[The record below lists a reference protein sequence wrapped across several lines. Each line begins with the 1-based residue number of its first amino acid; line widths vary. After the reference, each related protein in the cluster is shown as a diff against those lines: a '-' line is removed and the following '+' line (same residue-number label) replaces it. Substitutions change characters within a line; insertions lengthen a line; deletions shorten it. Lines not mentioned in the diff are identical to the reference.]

1 MDIDLLS
8 KIVKELIL
16 DNDEVALPGIGSF
29 IAEIVPSVFSDK
41 GYTINPPY
49 RRLSFRQKGSG
60 DENMVIDFYARC
72 NNIDTPTASRIIRE
86 FLEEMRHVLETK
98 KSIVFPGLGKL
109 RATKENYF
117 FFVADEDLDI
127 YPEGFGLEPISL
139 KTHEETPAE
148 VSATMA
154 ALRSILNPE
163 EKEEEAATAK
173 GEEKAAESDVETEA
187 ESGRAGEPEEAAE
200 DDAEEATT
208 APAEANA
215 DEAES
220 NHEEAK
226 VNAADAKMEEDGT
239 NASEAETPTTGTEK
253 AAPAEA
259 NTEEVEANVNEPA
272 TEEVNEPAEVNAP
285 AEPTGDNA
293 TSAGSNPL
301 NDNDLAINAK
311 TAENAGPVENTE
323 PEPAEVPMPDNKAGV
338 TRPATATTTT
348 SADTA
353 TTTTATT
360 AQATS
365 QKPAGSKTWQVIKW
379 TVIILVILAV
389 TALLTFIILA
399 HIAPDFI
406 DSILYTPEEL
416 EILNL

>member
-29 IAEIVPSVFSDK
+29 IAEIVPSVFSNK

-60 DENMVIDFYARC
+60 DENMVIDFYAKC

-173 GEEKAAESDVETEA
+173 GEEKAAGSDVETEA
-187 ESGRAGEPEEAAE
+187 ESGRADEPEEAAKDE
-200 DDAEEATT
+200 AEETTT
-208 APAEANA
+208 APADTNA
-215 DEAES
+215 
-220 NHEEAK
+220 EET
-226 VNAADAKMEEDGT
+226 DAKMAEAKA
-239 NASEAETPTTGTEK
+239 NASEAETQTADTEE
-253 AAPAEA
+253 AAPADT
-259 NTEEVEANVNEPA
+259 NTEEVEVNVNEPV
-272 TEEVNEPAEVNAP
+272 TGEVNEPAEVNVP
-285 AEPTGDNA
+285 AEPTEDNAMPAGDNPV
-293 TSAGSNPL
+293 NV
-301 NDNDLAINAK
+301 NDLAANAEIV
-311 TAENAGPVENTE
+311 ENAGPAENAE
-323 PEPAEVPMPDNKAGV
+323 PEPAEVPMTDNKSG
-338 TRPATATTTT
+338 ATMPATTTT
-348 SADTA
+348 STA
-353 TTTTATT
+353 TTV
-360 AQATS
+360 QATS

-406 DSILYTPEEL
+406 DTILYTPEEL

>member
-173 GEEKAAESDVETEA
+173 GEEKAAESDVETKA
-187 ESGRAGEPEEAAE
+187 ESGRAEEPEEAAE
-200 DDAEEATT
+200 DEAEETTT
-208 APAEANA
+208 APADTNA
-215 DEAES
+215 
-220 NHEEAK
+220 EET
-226 VNAADAKMEEDGT
+226 DAKMAEAKA
-239 NASEAETPTTGTEK
+239 NASEAETQTAGTEE
-253 AAPAEA
+253 ATPADT
-259 NTEEVEANVNEPA
+259 NTEEVEVNVNEPA

-293 TSAGSNPL
+293 TPAGDNPV
-301 NDNDLAINAK
+301 NINDLAANAETAVNAE
-311 TAENAGPVENTE
+311 TAENTE
-323 PEPAEVPMPDNKAGV
+323 SEQAEVPMTDSKAG
-338 TRPATATTTT
+338 ATGAATTST
-348 SADTA
+348 S
-353 TTTTATT
+353 TATT
-360 AQATS
+360 AQTTS

-379 TVIILVILAV
+379 IVIILVILAV

>member
-49 RRLSFRQKGSG
+49 RRLSFRQNGSG

-86 FLEEMRHVLETK
+86 FLEEMRRVLETK

-163 EKEEEAATAK
+163 EETEEANKPAETAEATN
-173 GEEKAAESDVETEA
+173 
-187 ESGRAGEPEEAAE
+187 
-200 DDAEEATT
+200 AEEATT
-208 APAEANA
+208 APAE
-215 DEAES
+215 
-220 NHEEAK
+220 
-226 VNAADAKMEEDGT
+226 VNAEVAETDQKKNEVNAEEADAKGAENEEETAED
-239 NASEAETPTTGTEK
+239 NASEAETQTTDTEEG
-253 AAPAEA
+253 APAEA
-259 NTEEVEANVNEPA
+259 NANEPA
-272 TEEVNEPAEVNAP
+272 TEEVNEPAEVNVP
-285 AEPTGDNA
+285 AEQTEDNA
-293 TSAGSNPL
+293 TPAGDNPV
-301 NDNDLAINAK
+301 NVNDLADNIEATGNTK
-311 TAENAGPVENTE
+311 TAENTE
-323 PEPAEVPMPDNKAGV
+323 PEP
-338 TRPATATTTT
+338 TTTT
-348 SADTA
+348 V
-353 TTTTATT
+353 
-360 AQATS
+360 QATS
-365 QKPAGSKTWQVIKW
+365 QKPAGRKTWQVIKW
-379 TVIILVILAV
+379 TVIILVILVV

>member
-86 FLEEMRHVLETK
+86 FLEEMRRVLETK

-163 EKEEEAATAK
+163 EAETVTEETAK
-173 GEEKAAESDVETEA
+173 AEEVNKPEETETVT
-187 ESGRAGEPEEAAE
+187 
-200 DDAEEATT
+200 EEATA
-208 APAEANA
+208 APAEGNA
-215 DEAES
+215 KEAVD
-220 NHEEAK
+220 NQEE
-226 VNAADAKMEEDGT
+226 NEGETSGT
-239 NASEAETPTTGTEK
+239 NASEAEIPTTDTEE
-253 AAPAEA
+253 AAPADT
-259 NTEEVEANVNEPA
+259 NTEAVEVNVNEPV
-272 TEEVNEPAEVNAP
+272 TEEVNAP
-285 AEPTGDNA
+285 EEPTGDKA
-293 TSAGSNPL
+293 MPAGDNPV
-301 NDNDLAINAK
+301 NDNDLAANTE
-311 TAENAGPVENTE
+311 TAENTKS
-323 PEPAEVPMPDNKAGV
+323 EPAEVPMTDNKSG
-338 TRPATATTTT
+338 ATMPATTTT
-348 SADTA
+348 S
-353 TTTTATT
+353 TTTTV
-360 AQATS
+360 QASS

>member
-60 DENMVIDFYARC
+60 DENMLIDFYARC

-163 EKEEEAATAK
+163 EAETATAETAK
-173 GEEKAAESDVETEA
+173 AEEVN
-187 ESGRAGEPEEAAE
+187 RPEET
-200 DDAEEATT
+200 TT
-208 APAEANA
+208 APAEAN
-215 DEAES
+215 E
-220 NHEEAK
+220 EEAK

-239 NASEAETPTTGTEK
+239 NASETETQTTDTEE

-259 NTEEVEANVNEPA
+259 NAEEAEANVNEPA
-272 TEEVNEPAEVNAP
+272 TEEVNAP
-285 AEPTGDNA
+285 AEQTEDNA
-293 TSAGSNPL
+293 TPAGDNPV
-301 NDNDLAINAK
+301 NVNDLAANAE
-311 TAENAGPVENTE
+311 TVDNAGPAENAE
-323 PEPAEVPMPDNKAGV
+323 PEPAEVPMTDNKSG
-338 TRPATATTTT
+338 ATMPATTTT
-348 SADTA
+348 S
-353 TTTTATT
+353 TTTTARTT
-360 AQATS
+360 S
-365 QKPAGSKTWQVIKW
+365 RKPAGSKTWQVIKW

>member
-163 EKEEEAATAK
+163 EAETATAETAK
-173 GEEKAAESDVETEA
+173 AEEVN
-187 ESGRAGEPEEAAE
+187 RPEET
-200 DDAEEATT
+200 TT
-208 APAEANA
+208 APAEANQ
-215 DEAES
+215 
-220 NHEEAK
+220 EEAK
-226 VNAADAKMEEDGT
+226 VNAADAKMEEDGI
-239 NASEAETPTTGTEK
+239 NASETETQTTDTEE

-259 NTEEVEANVNEPA
+259 NAEEAEAN
-272 TEEVNEPAEVNAP
+272 VNEPAEVNAP
-285 AEPTGDNA
+285 AEPTEDNA
-293 TSAGSNPL
+293 TPAGDNPV
-301 NDNDLAINAK
+301 NVNDLAANAK
-311 TAENAGPVENTE
+311 TVENTKSE
-323 PEPAEVPMPDNKAGV
+323 
-338 TRPATATTTT
+338 T
-348 SADTA
+348 S
-353 TTTTATT
+353 ATT
-360 AQATS
+360 ARTTS
-365 QKPAGSKTWQVIKW
+365 RKPAGSKTWQAIKW

>member
-86 FLEEMRHVLETK
+86 FLEEMRRVLETK

-163 EKEEEAATAK
+163 EKEEEEASTAK
-173 GEEKAAESDVETEA
+173 GEEKAAESDVETKA
-187 ESGRAGEPEEAAE
+187 ESGRADEPEEAAK
-200 DDAEEATT
+200 
-208 APAEANA
+208 
-215 DEAES
+215 DEAE
-220 NHEEAK
+220 
-226 VNAADAKMEEDGT
+226 
-239 NASEAETPTTGTEK
+239 ETTT
-253 AAPAEA
+253 APAEA
-259 NTEEVEANVNEPA
+259 NTEEVEVNVNEPV
-272 TEEVNEPAEVNAP
+272 TGEVNEPAEVNAP

-293 TSAGSNPL
+293 TPSGDNPV
-301 NDNDLAINAK
+301 NVNDLAANAK
-311 TAENAGPVENTE
+311 AVENAGPAENTE
-323 PEPAEVPMPDNKAGV
+323 SEPAEVPMTDNKSG
-338 TRPATATTTT
+338 ATMPATTTT
-348 SADTA
+348 STA
-353 TTTTATT
+353 TTD
-360 AQATS
+360 QATS
-365 QKPAGSKTWQVIKW
+365 QKPAGRKTWQVIKW

-406 DSILYTPEEL
+406 DTILYTPEEL

>member
-163 EKEEEAATAK
+163 EAETVTA
-173 GEEKAAESDVETEA
+173 ET
-187 ESGRAGEPEEAAE
+187 
-200 DDAEEATT
+200 TT
-208 APAEANA
+208 APAEANQ
-215 DEAES
+215 
-220 NHEEAK
+220 EEAK

-239 NASEAETPTTGTEK
+239 NASETETQTTDTEE
-253 AAPAEA
+253 AAPA
-259 NTEEVEANVNEPA
+259 EANVNEPA
-272 TEEVNEPAEVNAP
+272 TEEVNAP
-285 AEPTGDNA
+285 AEQTEDNA
-293 TSAGSNPL
+293 TPAGDNPV
-301 NDNDLAINAK
+301 NVNDLAANAK
-311 TAENAGPVENTE
+311 TVENTE
-323 PEPAEVPMPDNKAGV
+323 SE
-338 TRPATATTTT
+338 T
-348 SADTA
+348 S
-353 TTTTATT
+353 ATT
-360 AQATS
+360 ARTTS
-365 QKPAGSKTWQVIKW
+365 RKPAGSKTWQVIKW

>member
-86 FLEEMRHVLETK
+86 FLEEMRRVLETK

-154 ALRSILNPE
+154 VLRSILNPE
-163 EKEEEAATAK
+163 EAETATAETAK
-173 GEEKAAESDVETEA
+173 AEEVN
-187 ESGRAGEPEEAAE
+187 RPEET
-200 DDAEEATT
+200 TT
-208 APAEANA
+208 APAEANQ
-215 DEAES
+215 
-220 NHEEAK
+220 EEAT

-239 NASEAETPTTGTEK
+239 NASETETQTTDTEE

-259 NTEEVEANVNEPA
+259 NAEEAEAN
-272 TEEVNEPAEVNAP
+272 VNEPAEVNAP
-285 AEPTGDNA
+285 AEPTEDNA
-293 TSAGSNPL
+293 TPAGDNPV
-301 NDNDLAINAK
+301 NVNDLAANAK
-311 TAENAGPVENTE
+311 TVENTKSE
-323 PEPAEVPMPDNKAGV
+323 
-338 TRPATATTTT
+338 TSATTVRTT
-348 SADTA
+348 SR
-353 TTTTATT
+353 
-360 AQATS
+360 
-365 QKPAGSKTWQVIKW
+365 KPAGSKTWQVIKW

>member
-60 DENMVIDFYARC
+60 DENMLIDFYARC

-163 EKEEEAATAK
+163 EAETVTAETAEAEEVNRPEKATA
-173 GEEKAAESDVETEA
+173 
-187 ESGRAGEPEEAAE
+187 
-200 DDAEEATT
+200 

-215 DEAES
+215 DEAEA

-226 VNAADAKMEEDGT
+226 VNAAEAKMEEDGT
-239 NASEAETPTTGTEK
+239 NASETETKTTDTEE

-259 NTEEVEANVNEPA
+259 NTEEVEVEVNANEPA
-272 TEEVNEPAEVNAP
+272 TEEINAPAEVNAP
-285 AEPTGDNA
+285 AEPAEDNA
-293 TSAGSNPL
+293 TPSGDNPV
-301 NDNDLAINAK
+301 NVNDLAANAK
-311 TAENAGPVENTE
+311 TAENAETAENTE
-323 PEPAEVPMPDNKAGV
+323 PEPAEVPMTDNKSG
-338 TRPATATTTT
+338 ATMPATTTT
-348 SADTA
+348 S
-353 TTTTATT
+353 TATT
-360 AQATS
+360 AQTTS

>member
-163 EKEEEAATAK
+163 EAETATAETAK
-173 GEEKAAESDVETEA
+173 AEEVN
-187 ESGRAGEPEEAAE
+187 RPEET
-200 DDAEEATT
+200 TT
-208 APAEANA
+208 APAEANQ
-215 DEAES
+215 
-220 NHEEAK
+220 EEAK
-226 VNAADAKMEEDGT
+226 VNAADAKIEEDGT
-239 NASEAETPTTGTEK
+239 NASETETQTTDTEE

-259 NTEEVEANVNEPA
+259 NAEEAEANVNEPA
-272 TEEVNEPAEVNAP
+272 TEEVNAP
-285 AEPTGDNA
+285 AEQTEDNGTPAGDDPVNV
-293 TSAGSNPL
+293 
-301 NDNDLAINAK
+301 NDLAANAK
-311 TAENAGPVENTE
+311 TVENTE
-323 PEPAEVPMPDNKAGV
+323 SE
-338 TRPATATTTT
+338 TSATTVRT
-348 SADTA
+348 
-353 TTTTATT
+353 
-360 AQATS
+360 TS

>member
-86 FLEEMRHVLETK
+86 FLEEMRRVLETK

-154 ALRSILNPE
+154 VLRSILNPE
-163 EKEEEAATAK
+163 EAETATAETAK
-173 GEEKAAESDVETEA
+173 AEEVN
-187 ESGRAGEPEEAAE
+187 RPEET
-200 DDAEEATT
+200 TT
-208 APAEANA
+208 APAEANQ
-215 DEAES
+215 
-220 NHEEAK
+220 EEAK
-226 VNAADAKMEEDGT
+226 VNAADAKIEEDGT
-239 NASEAETPTTGTEK
+239 NASETETQTTDTEE

-259 NTEEVEANVNEPA
+259 NAEEAEAN
-272 TEEVNEPAEVNAP
+272 VNEPAEVNAP
-285 AEPTGDNA
+285 AEQTEDNA
-293 TSAGSNPL
+293 TPAGDNPV
-301 NDNDLAINAK
+301 NVNDLAANAE
-311 TAENAGPVENTE
+311 TVDNAGPAENAE
-323 PEPAEVPMPDNKAGV
+323 PEPAEVPMTDNKSG
-338 TRPATATTTT
+338 ATMPATTTT
-348 SADTA
+348 S
-353 TTTTATT
+353 TATT
-360 AQATS
+360 ARTTS
-365 QKPAGSKTWQVIKW
+365 RKPAGSKTWQVIKW

>member
-154 ALRSILNPE
+154 VLRSILNPE
-163 EKEEEAATAK
+163 EAETATAETAK
-173 GEEKAAESDVETEA
+173 AEEVN
-187 ESGRAGEPEEAAE
+187 RPEET
-200 DDAEEATT
+200 TT
-208 APAEANA
+208 APAEANQ
-215 DEAES
+215 
-220 NHEEAK
+220 EEAK

-239 NASEAETPTTGTEK
+239 NASETETQTTDTEE

-259 NTEEVEANVNEPA
+259 NAEEAEAN
-272 TEEVNEPAEVNAP
+272 VNEPAEVNAP
-285 AEPTGDNA
+285 AEQTEDNA
-293 TSAGSNPL
+293 TPAGDDPVNV
-301 NDNDLAINAK
+301 NDLAANAK
-311 TAENAGPVENTE
+311 TVENTE
-323 PEPAEVPMPDNKAGV
+323 SE
-338 TRPATATTTT
+338 T
-348 SADTA
+348 S
-353 TTTTATT
+353 TTTART
-360 AQATS
+360 TS

>member
-86 FLEEMRHVLETK
+86 FLEEMRRVLETK

-163 EKEEEAATAK
+163 EAETVTAETAEAEEVNRPEKATA
-173 GEEKAAESDVETEA
+173 
-187 ESGRAGEPEEAAE
+187 
-200 DDAEEATT
+200 
-208 APAEANA
+208 APAEGNA
-215 DEAES
+215 KEAET

-226 VNAADAKMEEDGT
+226 VNAADAKIEEDGT
-239 NASEAETPTTGTEK
+239 NASETETQTAGSEE

-259 NTEEVEANVNEPA
+259 NTEEVDANVNEPA
-272 TEEVNEPAEVNAP
+272 TEEVNEPAEVNVP
-285 AEPTGDNA
+285 AEQTEDNA
-293 TSAGSNPL
+293 TPAGDNPV
-301 NDNDLAINAK
+301 NVNDLASNAETVK
-311 TAENAGPVENTE
+311 NAETAENTE
-323 PEPAEVPMPDNKAGV
+323 PEPAEVPMTDNKSG
-338 TRPATATTTT
+338 ATMPATTTT
-348 SADTA
+348 STA
-353 TTTTATT
+353 TTV
-360 AQATS
+360 QATS

>member
-49 RRLSFRQKGSG
+49 RRLSFRQNGSG

-72 NNIDTPTASRIIRE
+72 NNIDNPTASRIIRE
-86 FLEEMRHVLETK
+86 FLEEMRRVLETK

-163 EKEEEAATAK
+163 EEIEEANKPAETAEATN
-173 GEEKAAESDVETEA
+173 
-187 ESGRAGEPEEAAE
+187 
-200 DDAEEATT
+200 AEEATT
-208 APAEANA
+208 APAE
-215 DEAES
+215 
-220 NHEEAK
+220 
-226 VNAADAKMEEDGT
+226 VNAEVVETNQAENEEETAED
-239 NASEAETPTTGTEK
+239 NASEAETQTTDTEE

-259 NTEEVEANVNEPA
+259 NAEEPA
-272 TEEVNEPAEVNAP
+272 TEEVNEPAEVNAT

-293 TSAGSNPL
+293 TPAGDNPM
-301 NDNDLAINAK
+301 NVNDLADNVEATGNTK
-311 TAENAGPVENTE
+311 TAENTE
-323 PEPAEVPMPDNKAGV
+323 SEPAEVPMTDNKAGA
-338 TRPATATTTT
+338 TGAATTSTSTATTATATTTT
-348 SADTA
+348 TV
-353 TTTTATT
+353 
-360 AQATS
+360 QATS

>member
-98 KSIVFPGLGKL
+98 KSIVFPRLGKL

-163 EKEEEAATAK
+163 EAETATAEIAK
-173 GEEKAAESDVETEA
+173 AEEVN
-187 ESGRAGEPEEAAE
+187 RPEEAE
-200 DDAEEATT
+200 TVTEEATA
-208 APAEANA
+208 APAEGNA
-215 DEAES
+215 KEAEA

-239 NASEAETPTTGTEK
+239 NASETETQTAGTEE

-259 NTEEVEANVNEPA
+259 NAEEAEANVNEPA

-293 TSAGSNPL
+293 TPAGDNPV
-301 NDNDLAINAK
+301 NVNDLAANAK
-311 TAENAGPVENTE
+311 TAEKTE
-323 PEPAEVPMPDNKAGV
+323 SEPAEVPMTDNKSG
-338 TRPATATTTT
+338 ATMPATTTT
-348 SADTA
+348 S
-353 TTTTATT
+353 TATT
-360 AQATS
+360 AQTTS
-365 QKPAGSKTWQVIKW
+365 QKPASSKTWQVIKW
-379 TVIILVILAV
+379 IVIILVILAV

-406 DSILYTPEEL
+406 DTILYTPEEL

>member
-86 FLEEMRHVLETK
+86 FLEEMRRVLETK

-163 EKEEEAATAK
+163 EAETATA
-173 GEEKAAESDVETEA
+173 ETTEA
-187 ESGRAGEPEEAAE
+187 EEVNRP
-200 DDAEEATT
+200 EEATT

-215 DEAES
+215 DEAEA
-220 NHEEAK
+220 NQEEAK

-239 NASEAETPTTGTEK
+239 NASEAETQTADTEE

-259 NTEEVEANVNEPA
+259 NTEEVDAN
-272 TEEVNEPAEVNAP
+272 VNEPAEVNAP
-285 AEPTGDNA
+285 AEPTEDNAMPAGDNPV
-293 TSAGSNPL
+293 NV
-301 NDNDLAINAK
+301 NDLAANAEIV
-311 TAENAGPVENTE
+311 ENAGPAENTKS
-323 PEPAEVPMPDNKAGV
+323 EPAEVPMTDNKSG
-338 TRPATATTTT
+338 ATMPATTTT
-348 SADTA
+348 S
-353 TTTTATT
+353 TATT

-365 QKPAGSKTWQVIKW
+365 KKPAGSKTWQVIKW
-379 TVIILVILAV
+379 TLIILVILAV

-406 DSILYTPEEL
+406 DTILYTPEEL

>member
-163 EKEEEAATAK
+163 EAETVTEETAK
-173 GEEKAAESDVETEA
+173 AEEVN
-187 ESGRAGEPEEAAE
+187 RPEEATA
-200 DDAEEATT
+200 
-208 APAEANA
+208 APAEDNAKEAVANQ
-215 DEAES
+215 
-220 NHEEAK
+220 EEAK
-226 VNAADAKMEEDGT
+226 VNAADAKMKEDWI
-239 NASEAETPTTGTEK
+239 NASEAETQTAETEE

-272 TEEVNEPAEVNAP
+272 EVNAP
-285 AEPTGDNA
+285 AEQTEDNA
-293 TSAGSNPL
+293 TPSGDNPV
-301 NDNDLAINAK
+301 NVNDLAANAK
-311 TAENAGPVENTE
+311 TAANAETAENTKS
-323 PEPAEVPMPDNKAGV
+323 EPAEVPMTDNKSG
-338 TRPATATTTT
+338 ATMPATTTT
-348 SADTA
+348 STA
-353 TTTTATT
+353 TTV
-360 AQATS
+360 QATS

-406 DSILYTPEEL
+406 DTILYTPEEL

>member
-86 FLEEMRHVLETK
+86 FLEEMRRVLETK

-163 EKEEEAATAK
+163 EEIEEANKPAETAEATN
-173 GEEKAAESDVETEA
+173 
-187 ESGRAGEPEEAAE
+187 
-200 DDAEEATT
+200 AEEATT
-208 APAEANA
+208 APAE
-215 DEAES
+215 
-220 NHEEAK
+220 
-226 VNAADAKMEEDGT
+226 VNAEVAETDQEKNEVNDEEADAKGAENEEET
-239 NASEAETPTTGTEK
+239 AEANASETETQTAETEE

-259 NTEEVEANVNEPA
+259 NTEEVEVNVNEP
-272 TEEVNEPAEVNAP
+272 VEVNAP
-285 AEPTGDNA
+285 AEPTEDNA
-293 TSAGSNPL
+293 MPAGNNPV
-301 NDNDLAINAK
+301 NVNDLAA
-311 TAENAGPVENTE
+311 NAGPAENTKSE
-323 PEPAEVPMPDNKAGV
+323 
-338 TRPATATTTT
+338 T
-348 SADTA
+348 S
-353 TTTTATT
+353 ATT
-360 AQATS
+360 AQSTS

>member
-86 FLEEMRHVLETK
+86 FLEEMRRVLETK

-154 ALRSILNPE
+154 VLRSILNPE
-163 EKEEEAATAK
+163 EAETATAETAK
-173 GEEKAAESDVETEA
+173 AEEVN
-187 ESGRAGEPEEAAE
+187 RPEET
-200 DDAEEATT
+200 TT
-208 APAEANA
+208 APAEAN
-215 DEAES
+215 
-220 NHEEAK
+220 
-226 VNAADAKMEEDGT
+226 
-239 NASEAETPTTGTEK
+239 
-253 AAPAEA
+253 
-259 NTEEVEANVNEPA
+259 
-272 TEEVNEPAEVNAP
+272 VNEPAEVNAP
-285 AEPTGDNA
+285 AEPTEDNA
-293 TSAGSNPL
+293 TPAGDNPV
-301 NDNDLAINAK
+301 NVNDLAANAK
-311 TAENAGPVENTE
+311 TVENTE
-323 PEPAEVPMPDNKAGV
+323 SE
-338 TRPATATTTT
+338 T
-348 SADTA
+348 S
-353 TTTTATT
+353 ATT
-360 AQATS
+360 ARTTS
-365 QKPAGSKTWQVIKW
+365 RKPAGSKTWQVIKW

>member
-8 KIVKELIL
+8 KIVKELIQ

-154 ALRSILNPE
+154 SLRSILNPE
-163 EKEEEAATAK
+163 E
-173 GEEKAAESDVETEA
+173 
-187 ESGRAGEPEEAAE
+187 
-200 DDAEEATT
+200 
-208 APAEANA
+208 ANQ
-215 DEAES
+215 
-220 NHEEAK
+220 EEAK
-226 VNAADAKMEEDGT
+226 VNATDAKMEEDGT
-239 NASEAETPTTGTEK
+239 NASEAETKTAGIEE

-259 NTEEVEANVNEPA
+259 NTEEVEADVNEPA

-293 TSAGSNPL
+293 TPAGDSPVNV
-301 NDNDLAINAK
+301 NDLAANAEIV
-311 TAENAGPVENTE
+311 ENAGPAENTKS
-323 PEPAEVPMPDNKAGV
+323 EPAEVPMTDNKSD
-338 TRPATATTTT
+338 ATMPATTTT
-348 SADTA
+348 S
-353 TTTTATT
+353 TATT
-360 AQATS
+360 AQANS

-379 TVIILVILAV
+379 TLIILVILAV

>member
-86 FLEEMRHVLETK
+86 FLEEMRRVLETK

-163 EKEEEAATAK
+163 EAETVTEETAKAEEVNKPEETETVTEEEAA
-173 GEEKAAESDVETEA
+173 
-187 ESGRAGEPEEAAE
+187 
-200 DDAEEATT
+200 
-208 APAEANA
+208 APAESNAKEAVANQ
-215 DEAES
+215 
-220 NHEEAK
+220 EEAK
-226 VNAADAKMEEDGT
+226 VNASDAKMEEDGT
-239 NASEAETPTTGTEK
+239 NASETETQTAGTEE
-253 AAPAEA
+253 AASAEA
-259 NTEEVEANVNEPA
+259 NAEEAEANVNEPA

-285 AEPTGDNA
+285 EEPTGDKA
-293 TSAGSNPL
+293 MPAGDNPV
-301 NDNDLAINAK
+301 NVNDLAANAETVKNAK
-311 TAENAGPVENTE
+311 TAEKTE
-323 PEPAEVPMPDNKAGV
+323 SEPAEVPMTDNKSG
-338 TRPATATTTT
+338 ATMPATTTT
-348 SADTA
+348 S
-353 TTTTATT
+353 TATT

-379 TVIILVILAV
+379 IVIILVILAV

>member
-86 FLEEMRHVLETK
+86 FLEEMRRVLETK

-163 EKEEEAATAK
+163 E
-173 GEEKAAESDVETEA
+173 
-187 ESGRAGEPEEAAE
+187 
-200 DDAEEATT
+200 AEEATT
-208 APAEANA
+208 APAE
-215 DEAES
+215 
-220 NHEEAK
+220 
-226 VNAADAKMEEDGT
+226 VNAEVAETDQEKNEVNAEESDAKGAENEEVT
-239 NASEAETPTTGTEK
+239 AEANASEAETQTAEAEE

-259 NTEEVEANVNEPA
+259 NA
-272 TEEVNEPAEVNAP
+272 EEVNVPAEQ
-285 AEPTGDNA
+285 TGDNA
-293 TSAGSNPL
+293 TPAGDNPV
-301 NDNDLAINAK
+301 NVNDLAANTEAAGNTK
-311 TAENAGPVENTE
+311 TAENTE
-323 PEPAEVPMPDNKAGV
+323 SEPAEVPMTDNKAGATV
-338 TRPATATTTT
+338 PATTSTSTATTATATTTT
-348 SADTA
+348 TVQ
-353 TTTTATT
+353 T
-360 AQATS
+360 TS

-379 TVIILVILAV
+379 TLIILVILAV

>member
-86 FLEEMRHVLETK
+86 FLEEMRRVLETK

-163 EKEEEAATAK
+163 EAETVTAETAEAEEVNRPEKATA
-173 GEEKAAESDVETEA
+173 
-187 ESGRAGEPEEAAE
+187 
-200 DDAEEATT
+200 

-215 DEAES
+215 KEAEA

-239 NASEAETPTTGTEK
+239 NASETETQTTDTEE

-259 NTEEVEANVNEPA
+259 NIEEVEANVNEPV
-272 TEEVNEPAEVNAP
+272 TEEVNAP
-285 AEPTGDNA
+285 AEPTGNNA
-293 TSAGSNPL
+293 TPAGDNPV
-301 NDNDLAINAK
+301 NVNDLAANAK
-311 TAENAGPVENTE
+311 TAENAETAEKTE
-323 PEPAEVPMPDNKAGV
+323 SEPAEVPMTDNKSG
-338 TRPATATTTT
+338 ATMPATTTT
-348 SADTA
+348 STA
-353 TTTTATT
+353 TPATT
-360 AQATS
+360 TS

-379 TVIILVILAV
+379 IVIILVILAV

-406 DSILYTPEEL
+406 DTILYTPEEL

>member
-86 FLEEMRHVLETK
+86 FLEEMRRVLETK

-173 GEEKAAESDVETEA
+173 GEEKAAESDVKTEA
-187 ESGRAGEPEEAAE
+187 ESGRAEEPEEAAE
-200 DDAEEATT
+200 DEAEEATT
-208 APAEANA
+208 APANT
-215 DEAES
+215 
-220 NHEEAK
+220 NQ
-226 VNAADAKMEEDGT
+226 EEDGT
-239 NASEAETPTTGTEK
+239 NASETETQTTGTEE

-259 NTEEVEANVNEPA
+259 NTEEVEVNVNEPA
-272 TEEVNEPAEVNAP
+272 TEEVNEPAEVNVP
-285 AEPTGDNA
+285 AEPTEDNAKPAGDNPV
-293 TSAGSNPL
+293 S
-301 NDNDLAINAK
+301 DNDLAANAE
-311 TAENAGPVENTE
+311 TAENTKS
-323 PEPAEVPMPDNKAGV
+323 EPAGVPMTDNKSG
-338 TRPATATTTT
+338 ATMPATTTT
-348 SADTA
+348 STA
-353 TTTTATT
+353 TTV
-360 AQATS
+360 QATS
-365 QKPAGSKTWQVIKW
+365 KKPAGSKTWQVIKW

>member
-60 DENMVIDFYARC
+60 DENMVIDFYACC

-86 FLEEMRHVLETK
+86 FLEEMRRVLETK

-163 EKEEEAATAK
+163 EAETVTEETAK
-173 GEEKAAESDVETEA
+173 AEEVN
-187 ESGRAGEPEEAAE
+187 RPEE
-200 DDAEEATT
+200 TT
-208 APAEANA
+208 AAPAESNAKEAVANQ
-215 DEAES
+215 
-220 NHEEAK
+220 EEAK
-226 VNAADAKMEEDGT
+226 VNASDAKMEEDGT
-239 NASEAETPTTGTEK
+239 NASEAETPTTNTEE

-259 NTEEVEANVNEPA
+259 NTEEVEVNVNEPA
-272 TEEVNEPAEVNAP
+272 TEEVNAP
-285 AEPTGDNA
+285 AEPTEDNA
-293 TSAGSNPL
+293 TPAGDNPV
-301 NDNDLAINAK
+301 NINDLAANAK
-311 TAENAGPVENTE
+311 TVKNAETAENAKS
-323 PEPAEVPMPDNKAGV
+323 EPAEVPMTDNKSG
-338 TRPATATTTT
+338 ATMPATTTT
-348 SADTA
+348 S
-353 TTTTATT
+353 TATT
-360 AQATS
+360 AQTTS

>member
-60 DENMVIDFYARC
+60 NENMVIDFYARC

-86 FLEEMRHVLETK
+86 FLEAMRHVLETK

-163 EKEEEAATAK
+163 EAETATAETAK
-173 GEEKAAESDVETEA
+173 AEEVN
-187 ESGRAGEPEEAAE
+187 RPEET
-200 DDAEEATT
+200 TT

-215 DEAES
+215 
-220 NHEEAK
+220 EEA
-226 VNAADAKMEEDGT
+226 
-239 NASEAETPTTGTEK
+239 
-253 AAPAEA
+253 
-259 NTEEVEANVNEPA
+259 EANVNEPA
-272 TEEVNEPAEVNAP
+272 TEEVNAP
-285 AEPTGDNA
+285 AEQTEDNA
-293 TSAGSNPL
+293 TPAGDNPV
-301 NDNDLAINAK
+301 NVNDLAANAE
-311 TAENAGPVENTE
+311 TVDNAGPAENAE
-323 PEPAEVPMPDNKAGV
+323 PEPAEVPMTDNKSG
-338 TRPATATTTT
+338 ATMPATTTT
-348 SADTA
+348 S
-353 TTTTATT
+353 TATT
-360 AQATS
+360 ARTTS
-365 QKPAGSKTWQVIKW
+365 RKPAGSKTWRVIKW

>member
-86 FLEEMRHVLETK
+86 FLEEMRRVLETK

-163 EKEEEAATAK
+163 EETEEANKPAETAEATNA
-173 GEEKAAESDVETEA
+173 EETTAAPAEVNAEVAETDQEKN
-187 ESGRAGEPEEAAE
+187 E
-200 DDAEEATT
+200 DNAEEA
-208 APAEANA
+208 
-215 DEAES
+215 
-220 NHEEAK
+220 
-226 VNAADAKMEEDGT
+226 DAKGAENEEETAKT
-239 NASEAETPTTGTEK
+239 NASEAETQTTDTEE

-259 NTEEVEANVNEPA
+259 NTEEVEANVNEP
-272 TEEVNEPAEVNAP
+272 VEVNAT

-293 TSAGSNPL
+293 TPDGDNPL
-301 NDNDLAINAK
+301 NVNDLADNVEATGNTK
-311 TAENAGPVENTE
+311 TAENTE
-323 PEPAEVPMPDNKAGV
+323 PEPAEVPITDNKAGATV
-338 TRPATATTTT
+338 PATTSTSTATTATAT
-348 SADTA
+348 A
-353 TTTTATT
+353 TTT

>member
-16 DNDEVALPGIGSF
+16 GNDEVALPGIGSF

-86 FLEEMRHVLETK
+86 FLEEMRRVLETK

-163 EKEEEAATAK
+163 EAETATA
-173 GEEKAAESDVETEA
+173 
-187 ESGRAGEPEEAAE
+187 
-200 DDAEEATT
+200 

-215 DEAES
+215 
-220 NHEEAK
+220 
-226 VNAADAKMEEDGT
+226 
-239 NASEAETPTTGTEK
+239 
-253 AAPAEA
+253 
-259 NTEEVEANVNEPA
+259 EEVEANVNEPV
-272 TEEVNEPAEVNAP
+272 TEEVNTPAEVNAP
-285 AEPTGDNA
+285 AEPTEDNA
-293 TSAGSNPL
+293 TPADDNPV
-301 NDNDLAINAK
+301 DVNDLAANAE
-311 TAENAGPVENTE
+311 TAENTE
-323 PEPAEVPMPDNKAGV
+323 SEPAEVPMTDNKSG
-338 TRPATATTTT
+338 ATMPATTTT
-348 SADTA
+348 S
-353 TTTTATT
+353 TATT

-379 TVIILVILAV
+379 IVIILVILAV

>member
-29 IAEIVPSVFSDK
+29 VAEIVPSVFSDK

-86 FLEEMRHVLETK
+86 FLEEMRRVLETK

-154 ALRSILNPE
+154 VLRSILNPE
-163 EKEEEAATAK
+163 EAETATAETAK
-173 GEEKAAESDVETEA
+173 AEEVN
-187 ESGRAGEPEEAAE
+187 RPEET
-200 DDAEEATT
+200 TT
-208 APAEANA
+208 APAEANEE
-215 DEAES
+215 EAEA
-220 NHEEAK
+220 NEEEAK
-226 VNAADAKMEEDGT
+226 VNAADAKMEEDGI
-239 NASEAETPTTGTEK
+239 NASETETQTTDTEE

-259 NTEEVEANVNEPA
+259 NAEEAEAN
-272 TEEVNEPAEVNAP
+272 VNEPAEVNAP
-285 AEPTGDNA
+285 AEQTEDNA
-293 TSAGSNPL
+293 TPAGDNPV
-301 NDNDLAINAK
+301 NVNDLAANAK
-311 TAENAGPVENTE
+311 TVENTE
-323 PEPAEVPMPDNKAGV
+323 SE
-338 TRPATATTTT
+338 TSATTVRTT
-348 SADTA
+348 SR
-353 TTTTATT
+353 
-360 AQATS
+360 
-365 QKPAGSKTWQVIKW
+365 KPAGSKTWQVIKW

>member
-86 FLEEMRHVLETK
+86 FLEEMRRVLETK

-154 ALRSILNPE
+154 VLRSILNPE
-163 EKEEEAATAK
+163 EAETATAETAK
-173 GEEKAAESDVETEA
+173 AEEVN
-187 ESGRAGEPEEAAE
+187 RPEET
-200 DDAEEATT
+200 TT
-208 APAEANA
+208 APAEANQ
-215 DEAES
+215 
-220 NHEEAK
+220 EEAK

-239 NASEAETPTTGTEK
+239 NASETETQTTDTEE

-259 NTEEVEANVNEPA
+259 NAEEAEAN
-272 TEEVNEPAEVNAP
+272 VNEPAEVNAP
-285 AEPTGDNA
+285 AEQTEDNA
-293 TSAGSNPL
+293 TPAGDNPV
-301 NDNDLAINAK
+301 NVNDLAANAE
-311 TAENAGPVENTE
+311 TVDNAGPSENAE
-323 PEPAEVPMPDNKAGV
+323 PEPAEVPMTDNKSG
-338 TRPATATTTT
+338 ATMPATTTT
-348 SADTA
+348 S
-353 TTTTATT
+353 TATT
-360 AQATS
+360 ARTTS
-365 QKPAGSKTWQVIKW
+365 RKPAGSKTWQVIKW

>member
-49 RRLSFRQKGSG
+49 RRLSFRQNGSG

-86 FLEEMRHVLETK
+86 FLEEMRRVLETK

-163 EKEEEAATAK
+163 EEIEEANKPAETAEATK
-173 GEEKAAESDVETEA
+173 
-187 ESGRAGEPEEAAE
+187 
-200 DDAEEATT
+200 AEEATAAPAEVNAEVAET
-208 APAEANA
+208 DQEKNEVNAEEADAKVAENEEAAPAEANA
-215 DEAES
+215 
-220 NHEEAK
+220 
-226 VNAADAKMEEDGT
+226 
-239 NASEAETPTTGTEK
+239 
-253 AAPAEA
+253 
-259 NTEEVEANVNEPA
+259 
-272 TEEVNEPAEVNAP
+272 NEPAEVNAT
-285 AEPTGDNA
+285 AESTGDNA
-293 TSAGSNPL
+293 TPAGDNPV
-301 NDNDLAINAK
+301 NVNDLADNTE
-311 TAENAGPVENTE
+311 TAMNAGPVENTE
-323 PEPAEVPMPDNKAGV
+323 SEPAKVPMTDNKAGATV
-338 TRPATATTTT
+338 PATTSTSTATT
-348 SADTA
+348 
-353 TTTTATT
+353 
-360 AQATS
+360 TS

-379 TVIILVILAV
+379 TLIILVILAV

>member
-163 EKEEEAATAK
+163 EAETVTEETAK
-173 GEEKAAESDVETEA
+173 AEEVN
-187 ESGRAGEPEEAAE
+187 RPEEAE
-200 DDAEEATT
+200 TLTEETTT

-215 DEAES
+215 EEAET
-220 NHEEAK
+220 NQEKAK

-239 NASEAETPTTGTEK
+239 NASETETKTTDTEE
-253 AAPAEA
+253 AAPADA
-259 NTEEVEANVNEPA
+259 NTEEVEVNVNEPV
-272 TEEVNEPAEVNAP
+272 TGEVNEPAEVNAP
-285 AEPTGDNA
+285 AEQTEDNA
-293 TSAGSNPL
+293 TPSGDNPV
-301 NDNDLAINAK
+301 NVNDLAANAK
-311 TAENAGPVENTE
+311 TVENAGPAENTE
-323 PEPAEVPMPDNKAGV
+323 SEPAEVPMTDNKSG
-338 TRPATATTTT
+338 ATMPATTTT
-348 SADTA
+348 STA
-353 TTTTATT
+353 TTV
-360 AQATS
+360 QATS

-406 DSILYTPEEL
+406 DTILYTPEEL

>member
-187 ESGRAGEPEEAAE
+187 ESGRAEEPEEAE
-200 DDAEEATT
+200 TVTEETTT
-208 APAEANA
+208 AQAEANQ
-215 DEAES
+215 
-220 NHEEAK
+220 EEAK

-239 NASEAETPTTGTEK
+239 NASETETQTTGTEE

-259 NTEEVEANVNEPA
+259 NTEEVEVN
-272 TEEVNEPAEVNAP
+272 VNEPAEVNAP

-293 TSAGSNPL
+293 TPSGDNPV
-301 NDNDLAINAK
+301 NVNDLAANAE
-311 TAENAGPVENTE
+311 TAENTE
-323 PEPAEVPMPDNKAGV
+323 SEPAEVPMTDNKSG
-338 TRPATATTTT
+338 ATMPATTTT
-348 SADTA
+348 S
-353 TTTTATT
+353 TATT
-360 AQATS
+360 AQTTS

-406 DSILYTPEEL
+406 DTILYTPEEL

>member
-60 DENMVIDFYARC
+60 DENMLIDFYARC

-163 EKEEEAATAK
+163 KKEEEAATAK
-173 GEEKAAESDVETEA
+173 GEEKAAES
-187 ESGRAGEPEEAAE
+187 GRAEEPEEAAE
-200 DDAEEATT
+200 
-208 APAEANA
+208 EANA
-215 DEAES
+215 DEAEA
-220 NHEEAK
+220 NQEETK
-226 VNAADAKMEEDGT
+226 VNATDDIMEEDGT
-239 NASEAETPTTGTEK
+239 NASETETQTAGTKE

-259 NTEEVEANVNEPA
+259 NIEEVEANVNEPA
-272 TEEVNEPAEVNAP
+272 EINAP
-285 AEPTGDNA
+285 AEPTEDNA
-293 TSAGSNPL
+293 TLSGDNPV
-301 NDNDLAINAK
+301 NVNDLEANAE
-311 TAENAGPVENTE
+311 TAEDTKS
-323 PEPAEVPMPDNKAGV
+323 EPAEVPMTDNKSG
-338 TRPATATTTT
+338 ATMPATTTT
-348 SADTA
+348 STA
-353 TTTTATT
+353 TTV
-360 AQATS
+360 QATS

>member
-86 FLEEMRHVLETK
+86 FLEEMRRVLETK

-163 EKEEEAATAK
+163 EAETVTA
-173 GEEKAAESDVETEA
+173 EA
-187 ESGRAGEPEEAAE
+187 EET
-200 DDAEEATT
+200 TT

-215 DEAES
+215 DEAEA
-220 NHEEAK
+220 NQEEAK
-226 VNAADAKMEEDGT
+226 VNAADAKMEEYGT
-239 NASEAETPTTGTEK
+239 NASEAETQTTETEE

-259 NTEEVEANVNEPA
+259 NTEEVEVN
-272 TEEVNEPAEVNAP
+272 VNEPAEVNAP
-285 AEPTGDNA
+285 AEPTEDNA
-293 TSAGSNPL
+293 TPSGDNPV
-301 NDNDLAINAK
+301 NVNDLAANAETVK
-311 TAENAGPVENTE
+311 NAGPAENTKS
-323 PEPAEVPMPDNKAGV
+323 EPAEVPMTDNKSG
-338 TRPATATTTT
+338 ATMPATTTT
-348 SADTA
+348 STA
-353 TTTTATT
+353 TTATT
-360 AQATS
+360 VHATS

>member
-86 FLEEMRHVLETK
+86 FLEEMRRVLETK

-163 EKEEEAATAK
+163 EEIEEANKPAETAEATN
-173 GEEKAAESDVETEA
+173 
-187 ESGRAGEPEEAAE
+187 
-200 DDAEEATT
+200 AEEATT
-208 APAEANA
+208 APAE
-215 DEAES
+215 
-220 NHEEAK
+220 
-226 VNAADAKMEEDGT
+226 VNAEVAETDQEKNEVNDEEADAKGAENEEET
-239 NASEAETPTTGTEK
+239 AEANASETETQTTDTAE

-259 NTEEVEANVNEPA
+259 NTEEVDAN
-272 TEEVNEPAEVNAP
+272 VNEPAEVNVP
-285 AEPTGDNA
+285 AEQTEDNA
-293 TSAGSNPL
+293 TPSGDNPV
-301 NDNDLAINAK
+301 NVNDLAANAE
-311 TAENAGPVENTE
+311 TVENAGPAENTE
-323 PEPAEVPMPDNKAGV
+323 SESAEVPMTDNKSG
-338 TRPATATTTT
+338 ATMPATTTT
-348 SADTA
+348 STA
-353 TTTTATT
+353 MT